1 MVKEKGKP
9 PYELTPQVLNLVAD
23 ICEVLG
29 HISAQKKHPA
39 PKLRRENRI
48 KTIQS
53 SLAIEGN
60 SLSLEQVTAVIGKKR
75 VLGVPREI
83 QEVRNA
89 FEAYEGL
96 AKWNPLELPHL
107 LEAHSVL
114 MTGLVDRPGHFRSG
128 GVGIQRGKD
137 IVHLAPPAGRVP
149 SLVKDLLHWLEKTD
163 AHPLLA
169 SSAFH
174 YDFEFIHPF
183 ADGNGRL
190 GRLWQTLLLSKWS
203 PVFAS
208 IPVESVIHD
217 RQEGYYEALRK
228 SDAAG
233 DGTLFIVFMLESILA
248 ACKEVNRAE
257 KTTGSQKTSQIS
269 SQKKLLAAMRSNP
282 KISIAELSGILKLS
296 DRSVKNLIAKLK
308 AAGTVKRI
316 GPDKGGFWQVD
327 IELIP

>member
-1 MVKEKGKP
+1 MGKEKGKP
-9 PYELTPQVLNLVAD
+9 PYELTPQVLNLVAE

-29 HISAQKKHPA
+29 HISAQKKRPA

-60 SLSLEQVTAVIGKKR
+60 SLSLAQVTAVIGKKR

-89 FEAYEGL
+89 FEAYERL
-96 AKWNPLELPHL
+96 AKWNPLDTAHL
-107 LEAHSVL
+107 LEAHSIL
-114 MTGLVDRPGHFRSG
+114 MKGLVDQPGRFRSG

-149 SLVKDLLHWLEKTD
+149 SLVKDLLHWLETTD

-183 ADGNGRL
+183 SDGNGRL
-190 GRLWQTLLLSKWS
+190 GRLWQTLLLNRWN

-217 RQEGYYEALRK
+217 RQEGYYEALRQ
-228 SDAAG
+228 SDSSG
-233 DGTLFIVFMLESILA
+233 DGTAFILFMLESILA
-248 ACKEVNRAE
+248 ACKEIARAE
-257 KTTGSQKTSQIS
+257 KKPSGSQKTSQIS
-269 SQKKLLAAMRSNP
+269 SQKK
-282 KISIAELSGILKLS
+282 
-296 DRSVKNLIAKLK
+296 
-308 AAGTVKRI
+308 GT
-316 GPDKGGFWQVD
+316 QQQT
-327 IELIP
+327 